1 VNWGRGLFR
10 LWVIFGALWV
20 AVLSTVFVVDKH
32 LLEKNGA
39 YEIEGP
45 FKEKYEI
52 VAPPNTSEAEIVA
65 FLKQNKR
72 ADCSE
77 DKTGPWCNYPVKL
90 EMPRK
95 PIDLTMIYVALG
107 IPAGTFLIGV
117 ALYWALS
124 GFRRTTIG

>member
-10 LWVIFGALWV
+10 LWVIFSALWI
-20 AVLSTVFVVDKH
+20 AVLSTIFVVDKH
-32 LLEKNGA
+32 LLEKNGT

-65 FLKQNKR
+65 FLNQNKR

-77 DKTGPWCNYPVKL
+77 DKTGPWCSYPVKL
-90 EMPRK
+90 QMPGK
-95 PIDLTMIYVALG
+95 PIDPTMIYVALG
-107 IPAGTFLIGV
+107 VPVGTLLIGG
-117 ALYWALS
+117 ALYWALL
-124 GFRRTTIG
+124 GFRRTA